1 MVEGFDGNGAKSFRE
16 RLEMHI
22 SSNDVSG
29 DQIQTP
35 KMLLVISGD
44 EDVFE
49 WVWKAL
55 DAEDPSTGTSVP
67 VLVLG
72 DSGGAAEDIWQYW
85 GNDWKSPFDAST
97 RKLPK
102 ADGKLRNESYVKKAA
117 ELLPKILKL
126 GADTGQ
132 NSTRQ
137 LDFFTLS
144 RDLELEKP
152 LSLAIQQAMM
162 NDCPNVNEEALLS
175 VVWGEPT
182 FNEKA

>member
-1 MVEGFDGNGAKSFRE
+1 MDGDGAVPFRE
-16 RLEMHI
+16 HLEKYI

-55 DAEDPSTGTSVP
+55 DADDPSTGTSVP

-137 LDFFTLS
+137 LKWGLRVRHATS
-144 RDLELEKP
+144 GR
-152 LSLAIQQAMM
+152 SLRG
-162 NDCPNVNEEALLS
+162 S
-175 VVWGEPT
+175 PT
-182 FNEKA
+182 STCLGP